1 MYVFSIK
8 IVLICGVS
16 CTINLIDNITISI
29 EGKRS
34 EEMKRVISVTLFLLF
49 TFTTT
54 VSAHTGL
61 TSSSPAEGEVVAE
74 DIHEVVLGFN
84 SKIEST
90 STVKI
95 FNENEEEII
104 VSNIQVNDNVMTG
117 AFMSPLDNGT
127 YTVDWKIIGAD
138 GHPIQGTYSFTVSQ
152 DELEDPAVPEETQE
166 TPDVPLKE
174 SVEKPVEQAIEDSS
188 KIASNDVLVV
198 ILVILFTIAGGF
210 FGWIMGRRKS
220 K

>member
-1 MYVFSIK
+1 
-8 IVLICGVS
+8 
-16 CTINLIDNITISI
+16 
-29 EGKRS
+29 
-34 EEMKRVISVTLFLLF
+34 MKRIMTATLILLF
-49 TFTTT
+49 AFATT

-61 TSSSPAEGEVVAE
+61 TSSLPADGDVLAE
-74 DIHEVVLGFN
+74 DIHEVVLEFN
-84 SKIEST
+84 SKIESM
-90 STVKI
+90 STVKV
-95 FNENEEEII
+95 FNENKEEII
-104 VSNIQVNDNVMTG
+104 ISNIQVNDNVMTG

-138 GHPIQGTYSFTVSQ
+138 GHPIQGTYSFMVIQ
-152 DELEDPAVPEETQE
+152 DELEDPAVPEETKE
-166 TPDVPLKE
+166 TPVVPLKE